1 MGDGKMRSDG
11 GGRMMHHGGP
21 TNRHDD
27 VPSTFHQEA
36 PEFSNQRSDRFHYK
50 SWDLNPEHVPKGR
63 AYFEHD
69 NRDDEF
75 MRGRSRGMGQRGS
88 GTHGRGTMRGRPFR
102 GGAPTRN
109 FMGRGRRGYAP
120 RKSSPDFNL
129 DHGPRE
135 RHYRA

>member
-1 MGDGKMRSDG
+1 MVCLPLLLGPGDGFGHSMGDGKMRSDG

-63 AYFEHD
+63 AYFEVRLMTTFTFYCLQHWILKLFLFQLIHFILKLYS
-69 NRDDEF
+69 E
-75 MRGRSRGMGQRGS
+75 
-88 GTHGRGTMRGRPFR
+88 
-102 GGAPTRN
+102 
-109 FMGRGRRGYAP
+109 Y
-120 RKSSPDFNL
+120 L
-129 DHGPRE
+129 I
-135 RHYRA
+135 